1 MKDVKLTKKQL
12 AEQEKQAAIAQLLE
26 ILKPGATVYTE
37 LKRVSKSGMSR
48 VISLKAVHDGEI
60 ITLDYLASQA
70 TGYRLDSNCGLKVT
84 GCGMDMGF
92 HVVYVLGNA
101 LWPHGT
107 PEPHGS
113 RNGIPDTCGGYAL
126 KHRWL

>member
-1 MKDVKLTKKQL
+1 MKEVKLTKKQH

-48 VISLKAVHDGEI
+48 VISLKAIQDGEI
-60 ITLDYLASQA
+60 IALDYLASRV
-70 TGYRLDSNCGLKVT
+70 TGYRLDSNGGLKVG

-92 HVVYVLGNA
+92 HLVYVLGSA

-107 PEPHGS
+107 PEPHDS
-113 RNGIPDTCGGYAL
+113 RNGVPDTDGGYAL
-126 KHRWL
+126 RHQWL

>member
-1 MKDVKLTKKQL
+1 MKEMKLTKKQL
-12 AEQEKQAAIAQLLE
+12 AEQEKQAAITQLLE

-48 VISLKAVHDGEI
+48 VISLKAVQDGEI
-60 ITLDYLASQA
+60 ITLDYLASLA
-70 TGYRLDSNCGLKVT
+70 IGYRMDNNGGLKVT

-92 HVVYVLGNA
+92 HLVYVLGSA

-113 RNGIPDTCGGYAL
+113 RNGAPDTCGGYAL
-126 KHRWL
+126 KHRWI

>member
-12 AEQEKQAAIAQLLE
+12 AEQEKQAAITQLLA
-26 ILKPGATVYTE
+26 ILKPGSTVYTE

-48 VISLKAVHDGEI
+48 VISLKTVQDGEI

-70 TGYRLDSNCGLKVT
+70 IGYRLDSNGGLKVT
-84 GCGMDMGF
+84 GCGMDIGF

-113 RNGIPDTCGGYAL
+113 RNGVPDTCGGYAL